1 MIFVQHDE
9 VIAGPHGDVFEPRHT
24 VHGFQYARITRHGA
38 PLDPASVTMQVVH
51 TDLRRT
57 GTFTCSDD
65 DLNRLHGIADWS
77 FRGNAVDVPTD
88 CPTRERLAWTGDYQ
102 IFAPTATRLYDVLG
116 FSRKWLR
123 SVRDDQLD
131 DGRIANF
138 SPDGRR
144 IKHHLDDQFAMM
156 TGSAGWG
163 DAIVAVPWEL
173 YESYGDEQVLAENWD
188 AMVRWVEWALEKA
201 RTERHHAAGSRP
213 RSRRRSRSTCGTA
226 RSTGASG
233 LNRRSGPPTARR
245 STRSRTTRWRGS
257 WPTRARSAPRT
268 STAPRRRWHG
278 SASILGHHDDA
289 ARYARIA
296 EQVR

>member
-1 MIFVQHDE
+1 
-9 VIAGPHGDVFEPRHT
+9 
-24 VHGFQYARITRHGA
+24 
-38 PLDPASVTMQVVH
+38 MQIVH

-57 GTFTCSDD
+57 GTFACSDD
-65 DLNRLHGIADWS
+65 DLNRLHEIADWS

-201 RTERHHAAGSRP
+201 RTERHHARMQQTPQPEPFEEYLWDGTFHWGEWTEPKERAADGTP
-213 RSRRRSRSTCGTA
+213 IDPIKHNPMAWFMADKGEVGTAYLYRSTATLA
-226 RSTGASG
+226 RVGID
-233 LNRRSGPPTARR
+233 
-245 STRSRTTRWRGS
+245 
-257 WPTRARSAPRT
+257 PR
-268 STAPRRRWHG
+268 PRRRRGTVRAHRRAG
-278 SASILGHHDDA
+278 PRRMAGRVPARRRHHRRRHAGRAMCARCRSAWCRTS
-289 ARYARIA
+289 
-296 EQVR
+296 